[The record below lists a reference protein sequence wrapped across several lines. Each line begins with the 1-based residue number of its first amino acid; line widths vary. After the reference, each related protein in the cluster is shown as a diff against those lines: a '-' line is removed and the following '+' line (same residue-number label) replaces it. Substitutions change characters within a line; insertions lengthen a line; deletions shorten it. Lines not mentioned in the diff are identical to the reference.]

1 MQVIPFRYFILL
13 AGTIVSL
20 SLVVLVINHFIYQF
34 PGNNYFPPN
43 TPVMACIIL
52 LNYIGLILFFGKK
65 NRVTCSGLELIN
77 FFIVMSII
85 ALATNAVQL
94 TPYPPID
101 KQIIKLEAQLGIN
114 MISILEW
121 TNKYQHFKY
130 LLAII
135 YDTLPYQMSILPLCV
150 IVSGRFYILKDYY
163 FLLLCTTLMGF
174 SYYYFFPTTA
184 PASELQSSL
193 FAPEQIATG
202 FKFHQIHNHIHPT
215 TIEGGLIALPSF
227 HTIWAILCVYLIKD
241 WFIPCLL
248 LSIIN
253 VLLILS
259 CVLLGW
265 HYPID
270 ILAAIILV
278 GLSYY
283 LLTVIKVEARYL
295 DL

>member
-1 MQVIPFRYFILL
+1 MHVIPFRYFILL

-20 SLVVLVINHFIYQF
+20 SSIALIINYTIYQF

-52 LNYIGLILFFGKK
+52 LNYIGMILVFGKN

-77 FFIVMSII
+77 FFVVMSII

-94 TPYPPID
+94 TPFSPID
-101 KQIIKLEAQLGIN
+101 KQIIKLEAQWGIN
-114 MISILEW
+114 MVSILEW
-121 TNKYQHFKY
+121 TNKYQYFKY

-163 FLLLCTTLMGF
+163 FLLLSTTLLGF
-174 SYYYFFPTTA
+174 TFYYFFPTTA
-184 PASELQSSL
+184 PASEIQNSL

-202 FKFHQIHNHIHPT
+202 LKFHQIHHYIQPT

-227 HTIWAILCVYLIKD
+227 HAIWAILCVYLI
-241 WFIPCLL
+241 
-248 LSIIN
+248 
-253 VLLILS
+253 
-259 CVLLGW
+259 
-265 HYPID
+265 
-270 ILAAIILV
+270 
-278 GLSYY
+278 
-283 LLTVIKVEARYL
+283 
-295 DL
+295 

>member
-20 SLVVLVINHFIYQF
+20 SLIALIVNYFIYQF
-34 PGNNYFPPN
+34 PGNTYFPPN

-52 LNYIGLILFFGKK
+52 LNYIGMILFFGKN
-65 NRVTCSGLELIN
+65 NRVTRSGLELIN
-77 FFIVMSII
+77 FFVVMSII

-101 KQIIKLEAQLGIN
+101 KQIIQLEAQLGIN
-114 MISILEW
+114 MMSILEW
-121 TNKYQHFKY
+121 TNKYQYFKY

-163 FLLLCTTLMGF
+163 FLLLSTTLLGF
-174 SYYYFFPTTA
+174 TFYYFFPTTA
-184 PASELQSSL
+184 PASEIQSGL
-193 FAPEQIATG
+193 FTPEQIATG
-202 FKFHQIHNHIHPT
+202 LKFHQIHNHMQPT

-241 WFIPCLL
+241 WFIPCIL

-253 VLLILS
+253 ILLILS

-270 ILAAIILV
+270 ILAAIMLV

-283 LLTVIKVEARYL
+283 LLTLVKVEAG
-295 DL
+295 

>member
-1 MQVIPFRYFILL
+1 MPFRYFILL

-20 SLVVLVINHFIYQF
+20 SLIALIINYTIYQF

-43 TPVMACIIL
+43 TPVIACIIL
-52 LNYIGLILFFGKK
+52 LNYIGMILVFGKN
-65 NRVTCSGLELIN
+65 NRVTRSGLELIN
-77 FFIVMSII
+77 FFVVMSII

-94 TPYPPID
+94 TPFSPID
-101 KQIIKLEAQLGIN
+101 KQIIKLEAQWGIN
-114 MISILEW
+114 MVSILEW
-121 TNKYQHFKY
+121 TNKYQYFKY

-163 FLLLCTTLMGF
+163 FLLLFTTLLGF
-174 SYYYFFPTTA
+174 TFYYFFPTTA
-184 PASELQSSL
+184 PASEIQNSL
-193 FAPEQIATG
+193 FTPEQIATG
-202 FKFHQIHNHIHPT
+202 LKFHQIHHYIQPT

-227 HTIWAILCVYLIKD
+227 HTIWAILCIYLIKD

-283 LLTVIKVEARYL
+283 LLTVIKVEVRYL

>member
-1 MQVIPFRYFILL
+1 
-13 AGTIVSL
+13 
-20 SLVVLVINHFIYQF
+20 
-34 PGNNYFPPN
+34 
-43 TPVMACIIL
+43 TPVIACIIL
-52 LNYIGLILFFGKK
+52 LNYIGMILVFGKN
-65 NRVTCSGLELIN
+65 NRVTRSGLELIN
-77 FFIVMSII
+77 FFVVMSII

-94 TPYPPID
+94 TPFPPID

-114 MISILEW
+114 MVSILEW
-121 TNKYQHFKY
+121 TNKYQFFKY

-163 FLLLCTTLMGF
+163 FLLLSTTLLGF
-174 SYYYFFPTTA
+174 TFYYFFPTTA
-184 PASELQSSL
+184 PASEIQNSL

-202 FKFHQIHNHIHPT
+202 LKFYQIHHYIQPT

-265 HYPID
+265 HYPVD
-270 ILAAIILV
+270 ILTAIILV

-283 LLTVIKVEARYL
+283 LLTLVKVKSR
-295 DL
+295 

>member
-20 SLVVLVINHFIYQF
+20 SLIALIINYTIYQF

-52 LNYIGLILFFGKK
+52 LNYIGMILVFGKN
-65 NRVTCSGLELIN
+65 NRVTRSGLELIN
-77 FFIVMSII
+77 FFVVMSII

-94 TPYPPID
+94 TPFSPID
-101 KQIIKLEAQLGIN
+101 KQIIKLEAQWGIN
-114 MISILEW
+114 MVSILEW
-121 TNKYQHFKY
+121 TNKYQYFKY

-163 FLLLCTTLMGF
+163 FLLLSTTLLGF
-174 SYYYFFPTTA
+174 TFYYFFPTTA
-184 PASELQSSL
+184 PASEIQNSL

-202 FKFHQIHNHIHPT
+202 LKFHQIHHYIQPT

-227 HTIWAILCVYLIKD
+227 HAIWAILCVYLIKD

-265 HYPID
+265 HYPVD
-270 ILAAIILV
+270 ISAAIILV

-283 LLTVIKVEARYL
+283 LLTLVKVKSR
-295 DL
+295 

>member
-1 MQVIPFRYFILL
+1 
-13 AGTIVSL
+13 
-20 SLVVLVINHFIYQF
+20 
-34 PGNNYFPPN
+34 
-43 TPVMACIIL
+43 
-52 LNYIGLILFFGKK
+52 
-65 NRVTCSGLELIN
+65 
-77 FFIVMSII
+77 
-85 ALATNAVQL
+85 
-94 TPYPPID
+94 
-101 KQIIKLEAQLGIN
+101 
-114 MISILEW
+114 
-121 TNKYQHFKY
+121 
-130 LLAII
+130 
-135 YDTLPYQMSILPLCV
+135 
-150 IVSGRFYILKDYY
+150 
-163 FLLLCTTLMGF
+163 
-174 SYYYFFPTTA
+174 
-184 PASELQSSL
+184 
-193 FAPEQIATG
+193 
-202 FKFHQIHNHIHPT
+202 HIQPT

>member
-20 SLVVLVINHFIYQF
+20 SLIALIINYTIYQF
-34 PGNNYFPPN
+34 PGNNYFPLN
-43 TPVMACIIL
+43 TPVIACIIL
-52 LNYIGLILFFGKK
+52 LNYIGMILVFGKN
-65 NRVTCSGLELIN
+65 NRVTRSGLELIN
-77 FFIVMSII
+77 FFVVMSII
-85 ALATNAVQL
+85 ALATNAIQL
-94 TPYPPID
+94 TPFSPID
-101 KQIIKLEAQLGIN
+101 KQIIKLEAQWGIN
-114 MISILEW
+114 MVSILEW
-121 TNKYQHFKY
+121 INKYPYFKY

-163 FLLLCTTLMGF
+163 FLLLSTTLLGF
-174 SYYYFFPTTA
+174 TFYYFFPTTA
-184 PASELQSSL
+184 PASEIQNSL
-193 FAPEQIATG
+193 FAPEQVATG
-202 FKFHQIHNHIHPT
+202 LKFYQIHHYIQPT

-265 HYPID
+265 HYPVD

-283 LLTVIKVEARYL
+283 LLTLVKVKSR
-295 DL
+295 

>member
-1 MQVIPFRYFILL
+1 M
-13 AGTIVSL
+13 SL
-20 SLVVLVINHFIYQF
+20 SSIALIINYTIYQF

-52 LNYIGLILFFGKK
+52 LNYIGMILVFGKN

-77 FFIVMSII
+77 FFVVMSII

-94 TPYPPID
+94 TPFSPID
-101 KQIIKLEAQLGIN
+101 KQIIKLEAQWGIN
-114 MISILEW
+114 MVSILEW
-121 TNKYQHFKY
+121 TNKYQYFKY

-163 FLLLCTTLMGF
+163 FLLLSTTLLGF
-174 SYYYFFPTTA
+174 TFYYFFPTTA
-184 PASELQSSL
+184 PASEIQNSL

-202 FKFHQIHNHIHPT
+202 LKFHQIHHYIQPT

-227 HTIWAILCVYLIKD
+227 HAIWAILCVYLIKD

-265 HYPID
+265 HYPVD

-283 LLTVIKVEARYL
+283 LLTLVKVKSR
-295 DL
+295 

>member
-1 MQVIPFRYFILL
+1 MHVIPFRYFILL

-20 SLVVLVINHFIYQF
+20 SSIALIINYTIYQF

-43 TPVMACIIL
+43 TPVMACVIL
-52 LNYIGLILFFGKK
+52 LNYIGMILVFGKN

-77 FFIVMSII
+77 FFVVMSII

-94 TPYPPID
+94 TPFSPID
-101 KQIIKLEAQLGIN
+101 KQIIKLEAQWGIN
-114 MISILEW
+114 MVSILEW
-121 TNKYQHFKY
+121 TNKYQYFKY

-163 FLLLCTTLMGF
+163 FLLLSTTLLGF
-174 SYYYFFPTTA
+174 TFYYFFPTTA
-184 PASELQSSL
+184 PASEIQNSL

-202 FKFHQIHNHIHPT
+202 LKFHQIHHYIQPT

-227 HTIWAILCVYLIKD
+227 HAIWAILCVYLIKD

-265 HYPID
+265 HYPVD

-283 LLTVIKVEARYL
+283 LLTLVKVKSR
-295 DL
+295 

>member
-1 MQVIPFRYFILL
+1 
-13 AGTIVSL
+13 
-20 SLVVLVINHFIYQF
+20 
-34 PGNNYFPPN
+34 
-43 TPVMACIIL
+43 
-52 LNYIGLILFFGKK
+52 
-65 NRVTCSGLELIN
+65 
-77 FFIVMSII
+77 
-85 ALATNAVQL
+85 
-94 TPYPPID
+94 
-101 KQIIKLEAQLGIN
+101 
-114 MISILEW
+114 
-121 TNKYQHFKY
+121 KYQHFKY
-130 LLAII
+130 LLAVI
-135 YDTLPYQMSILPLCV
+135 YDTLPYQMSIIPLCV

-202 FKFHQIHNHIHPT
+202 LKFHQIHNHIQPT

>member
-20 SLVVLVINHFIYQF
+20 SLIALIINYISYQF

-43 TPVMACIIL
+43 TPIIACIIL
-52 LNYIGLILFFGKK
+52 LNYIGIVLVFGKN
-65 NRVTCSGLELIN
+65 NRMTRSGLELIN
-77 FFIVMSII
+77 FFVVMSII

-94 TPYPPID
+94 TPFPPID

-114 MISILEW
+114 MVSILEW
-121 TNKYQHFKY
+121 TNKYQCFKY

-163 FLLLCTTLMGF
+163 FLLLSTTLLGF
-174 SYYYFFPTTA
+174 TFYYFFPTTA
-184 PASELQSSL
+184 PASEMQNSL

-202 FKFHQIHNHIHPT
+202 LKFHQIHHHIQPT

-265 HYPID
+265 HYPVD

-283 LLTVIKVEARYL
+283 LLTLVKVESR
-295 DL
+295 

>member
-1 MQVIPFRYFILL
+1 MHVIPFRYFILL

-20 SLVVLVINHFIYQF
+20 SSIALIINYTIYQF

-52 LNYIGLILFFGKK
+52 LNYIGMILVFGKN

-77 FFIVMSII
+77 FFVVMSII

-94 TPYPPID
+94 TPFSPID
-101 KQIIKLEAQLGIN
+101 KQIIKLEAQWGIN
-114 MISILEW
+114 MVSILEW
-121 TNKYQHFKY
+121 TNKYQYFKY

-163 FLLLCTTLMGF
+163 FLLLSTTLLGF
-174 SYYYFFPTTA
+174 TFYYFFPTTA
-184 PASELQSSL
+184 PASEIQNSL

-202 FKFHQIHNHIHPT
+202 LKFHQIHHYIQPT

-227 HTIWAILCVYLIKD
+227 HAIWAILCVYLIKD

-265 HYPID
+265 HYPVD

-283 LLTVIKVEARYL
+283 LLTLVKVKSR
-295 DL
+295 

>member
-20 SLVVLVINHFIYQF
+20 SLIALIINYTIYQF

-52 LNYIGLILFFGKK
+52 LNYIGMILVFGKN
-65 NRVTCSGLELIN
+65 NRVTRSGLELIN
-77 FFIVMSII
+77 FFVVMSII

-94 TPYPPID
+94 TPFSPID
-101 KQIIKLEAQLGIN
+101 KQIIKLEAQWGIN
-114 MISILEW
+114 MVSILEW
-121 TNKYQHFKY
+121 TNKYQYFKY

-163 FLLLCTTLMGF
+163 FLLLSTTLLGF
-174 SYYYFFPTTA
+174 TFYYFFPTTA
-184 PASELQSSL
+184 PASEIQNSL

-202 FKFHQIHNHIHPT
+202 LKFHQIHHYIQPT

-227 HTIWAILCVYLIKD
+227 HAIWAILCVYLIKD

-265 HYPID
+265 HYPVD

-283 LLTVIKVEARYL
+283 LLTLVKVKSR
-295 DL
+295 

>member
-1 MQVIPFRYFILL
+1 
-13 AGTIVSL
+13 
-20 SLVVLVINHFIYQF
+20 

-43 TPVMACIIL
+43 TPVIACIIL
-52 LNYIGLILFFGKK
+52 LNYIGMILVFGKN
-65 NRVTCSGLELIN
+65 NRVTRSGLELIN
-77 FFIVMSII
+77 FFVVMSII

-94 TPYPPID
+94 TPFSPID
-101 KQIIKLEAQLGIN
+101 KQIIKLEAQWGIN
-114 MISILEW
+114 MVSILEW
-121 TNKYQHFKY
+121 TNKYQYFKY

-163 FLLLCTTLMGF
+163 FLLLFTTLLGF
-174 SYYYFFPTTA
+174 TFYYFFPTTA
-184 PASELQSSL
+184 PASEIQNSL
-193 FAPEQIATG
+193 FTPEQIATG
-202 FKFHQIHNHIHPT
+202 LKFHQIHHYIQPT

-227 HTIWAILCVYLIKD
+227 HTIWAILCIYLIKD

-283 LLTVIKVEARYL
+283 LLTVIKVEVRYL

>member
-20 SLVVLVINHFIYQF
+20 SLIALIINYTIYQF

-43 TPVMACIIL
+43 TPVIACIIL
-52 LNYIGLILFFGKK
+52 LNYIGMILVFGKN
-65 NRVTCSGLELIN
+65 NRVTRSGLELIN
-77 FFIVMSII
+77 FFVVMSII
-85 ALATNAVQL
+85 ALATNAIQL
-94 TPYPPID
+94 TPFSPID
-101 KQIIKLEAQLGIN
+101 KQIIKLEAQWGIN
-114 MISILEW
+114 MVSILEW
-121 TNKYQHFKY
+121 INKYQYFKY

-163 FLLLCTTLMGF
+163 FLLLSTTLLGF
-174 SYYYFFPTTA
+174 TFYYFFPTTA
-184 PASELQSSL
+184 PASEIQNSL
-193 FAPEQIATG
+193 FAPEQVATG
-202 FKFHQIHNHIHPT
+202 LKFYQIHHYIQPT

-265 HYPID
+265 HYPVD

-283 LLTVIKVEARYL
+283 LLTLVKVKSR
-295 DL
+295 